1 MRRRYTIAHLILAGV
16 VALVLTPLMVDAA
29 PPAQIAFT
37 SERDGHQQIYVM
49 DADGKNQRRL
59 SNDPFLNWD
68 PSWSPDGKRLAF
80 TSTEAKDTE
89 RKRPQIYVMDAD
101 GKNRRRLSNRFI
113 KDAEWH
119 PSWSPDGKQ
128 IAYTSSGA
136 MDIAGGHWRIYVIDA
151 DGKNRQRLSND
162 AVNDQQPSWSPDGK
176 RIAFVSSRD
185 RVGLEVYVMDADGGN
200 QRRLTNSPD
209 VHTHNREPSW
219 SPDDERIVF
228 TSNRDR
234 NSEIYVIDA
243 DGKNLRRLTRNPA
256 HDTDPSWSPDGKRIV
271 FVSTRDG
278 NWEIYVMNADGAR
291 LVRRRTKDHSDDI
304 EPTWFD
310 PAFAVEIAPFAVAPA
325 DKKFTTW
332 GWLKQVN
339 R

>member
-1 MRRRYTIAHLILAGV
+1 MGRRYNLLASIA
-16 VALVLTPLMVDAA
+16 ALVLTPVMVGAA

-37 SERDGHQQIYVM
+37 SERAGHQQIYVM

-59 SNDPFLNWD
+59 SNDIFLNWD
-68 PSWSPDGKRLAF
+68 PSWSPDGKRIAF

-89 RKRPQIYVMDAD
+89 RKRPQIYVIDAD

-119 PSWSPDGKQ
+119 PSWSLGGKR

-162 AVNDQQPSWSPDGK
+162 AVDDQQPSWSPDGK
-176 RIAFVSSRD
+176 HIAFASSRD
-185 RVGLEVYVMDADGGN
+185 GRGRYDIYVMDADGSN
-200 QRRLTNSPD
+200 QRRLTESLAFD
-209 VHTHNREPSW
+209 WQPSW
-219 SPDDERIVF
+219 SPDGERIAFV
-228 TSNRDR
+228 SGRDE
-234 NSEIYVIDA
+234 NWEIYVIDA
-243 DGKNLRRLTRNPA
+243 DGENQRRLTRNPA
-256 HDTDPSWSPDGKRIV
+256 PDIDPSWSPDGKKIA

-278 NWEIYVMNADGAR
+278 NFEIYVMNADGAR

-304 EPTWFD
+304 EPAWFD
-310 PAFAVEIAPFAVAPA
+310 PAFAVEIAPAAVAPTG
-325 DKKFTTW
+325 KTLTMW

-339 R
+339 Q

>member
-1 MRRRYTIAHLILAGV
+1 MRRRYNLIHLILASAI
-16 VALVLTPLMVDAA
+16 ALVLTPLMEVVDAQ
-29 PPAQIAFT
+29 AQIAFT
-37 SERDGHQQIYVM
+37 SDRDGHQQIYVM

-59 SNDPFLNWD
+59 SNDLFLNWD
-68 PSWSPDGKRLAF
+68 PSWSPDGKRVAF

-113 KDAEWH
+113 KDAEWE
-119 PSWSPDGKQ
+119 PSWSLDGKR

-162 AVNDQQPSWSPDGK
+162 AVDDWQPSWSPDGERIAFVSSRDGKGHGIYVMDADGKNQRRLTDNPSREWDPSWSPDGERIAFVANMERNWDIYVMDADGKNRRRLTRNPAPDIDPSWSPDGK
-176 RIAFVSSRD
+176 RIAFVS
-185 RVGLEVYVMDADGGN
+185 
-200 QRRLTNSPD
+200 
-209 VHTHNREPSW
+209 
-219 SPDDERIVF
+219 
-228 TSNRDR
+228 
-234 NSEIYVIDA
+234 
-243 DGKNLRRLTRNPA
+243 
-256 HDTDPSWSPDGKRIV
+256 
-271 FVSTRDG
+271 TRDG
-278 NWEIYVMNADGAR
+278 NFEIYVMNADGAR

-310 PAFAVEIAPFAVAPA
+310 PAFAIEIAPFSVSPA
-325 DKKFTTW
+325 GKKSTMW

>member
-1 MRRRYTIAHLILAGV
+1 MGRKYNFLASV
-16 VALVLTPLMVDAA
+16 ITLVMTPVLVDAA

-37 SERDGHQQIYVM
+37 SERDGHLQIYVM

-68 PSWSPDGKRLAF
+68 PSWSPDGKRIVF
-80 TSTEAKDTE
+80 TSTEAKDIE

-119 PSWSPDGKQ
+119 PAWSPDGKR

-136 MDIAGGHWRIYVIDA
+136 MDTAGGFWRIYVIDA
-151 DGKNRQRLSND
+151 DGKNRQILSDD
-162 AVNDQQPSWSPDGK
+162 AVDDRQPSWSPDSKRIAFVSWRDGFGKGIYVMDADGKNQKRLTDNLSHEWEASWSPDGQRIAFVSHRDENTDIYVIDADGGNQRRLTRNPAPDTNPSWSPDGK
-176 RIAFVSSRD
+176 RIAFVS
-185 RVGLEVYVMDADGGN
+185 
-200 QRRLTNSPD
+200 
-209 VHTHNREPSW
+209 
-219 SPDDERIVF
+219 
-228 TSNRDR
+228 
-234 NSEIYVIDA
+234 
-243 DGKNLRRLTRNPA
+243 
-256 HDTDPSWSPDGKRIV
+256 
-271 FVSTRDG
+271 TRDG
-278 NWEIYVMNADGAR
+278 NFEIYVMNADGAR

-310 PAFAVEIAPFAVAPA
+310 PAFAIEIAPFSVSPVH
-325 DKKFTTW
+325 KKFTMW
-332 GWLKQVN
+332 GWLKQVD

>member
-1 MRRRYTIAHLILAGV
+1 MRRKYNFLASV
-16 VALVLTPLMVDAA
+16 ITLVMTPVLADAA

-37 SERDGHQQIYVM
+37 SERDGHLQIYVM

-59 SNDPFLNWD
+59 SNDIFLNWE
-68 PSWSPDGKRLAF
+68 PSWSPDGKRIAF

-101 GKNRRRLSNRFI
+101 GKNRRRLSSRFI
-113 KDAEWH
+113 KDAEWQ
-119 PSWSPDGKQ
+119 PAWSPDGKQ
-128 IAYTSSGA
+128 VAYTSSGA
-136 MDIAGGHWRIYVIDA
+136 LDTAGGFWRIYVIDA

-162 AVNDQQPSWSPDGK
+162 AVNDQHPSWSPDGK

-185 RVGLEVYVMDADGGN
+185 GRGLEIYVMDADGNN

-209 VHTHNREPSW
+209 VHIHNRDPSW

-228 TSNRDR
+228 TSNRGR
-234 NSEIYVIDA
+234 NGDIYVIDA

-256 HDTDPSWSPDGKRIV
+256 PDIDPSWSPDGKRIA

-278 NWEIYVMNADGAR
+278 NFEIYVMNADGAR

-310 PAFAVEIAPFAVAPA
+310 PAFAIEIAPFSVSPVH
-325 DKKFTTW
+325 KKFTMW
-332 GWLKQVN
+332 GWLKQVD

>member
-1 MRRRYTIAHLILAGV
+1 MRRRYNFLAIV

-37 SERDGHQQIYVM
+37 SERDGHLQIYVM

-68 PSWSPDGKRLAF
+68 PSWSPDGKRIVF
-80 TSTEAKDTE
+80 TSTEAKDIE
-89 RKRPQIYVMDAD
+89 RKRPQIYVIDAD

-119 PSWSPDGKQ
+119 PAWSPDGKR

-136 MDIAGGHWRIYVIDA
+136 MDTAGGFWRIYVIDA
-151 DGKNRQRLSND
+151 DGKNRQILSDD
-162 AVNDQQPSWSPDGK
+162 AVDDRQPSWSPDSKRIAFASWRDGFGK
-176 RIAFVSSRD
+176 GIYVTDADGKNQQRLTDNLSHEWDPSWSPDGQRIAFVSHRD
-185 RVGLEVYVMDADGGN
+185 ENTDIYVMDADGGN
-200 QRRLTNSPD
+200 QRRLTRNPAPD
-209 VHTHNREPSW
+209 TNPSW
-219 SPDDERIVF
+219 SPDSERI
-228 TSNRDR
+228 
-234 NSEIYVIDA
+234 A
-243 DGKNLRRLTRNPA
+243 
-256 HDTDPSWSPDGKRIV
+256 

-278 NWEIYVMNADGAR
+278 NFEIYVMNADGAR

-310 PAFAVEIAPFAVAPA
+310 PAFAIEIAPFSVSPVH
-325 DKKFTTW
+325 KKFTMW
-332 GWLKQVN
+332 GWLKQVD

>member
-1 MRRRYTIAHLILAGV
+1 MGRKYNFLAIV
-16 VALVLTPLMVDAA
+16 VALVLTPVMVDAA

-59 SNDPFLNWD
+59 SNDIFLNWE
-68 PSWSPDGKRLAF
+68 PSWSPDGERIAF

-101 GKNRRRLSNRFI
+101 GKNRRRLSSRFI
-113 KDAEWH
+113 KDAEWE
-119 PSWSPDGKQ
+119 PSWSLDGKR

-136 MDIAGGHWRIYVIDA
+136 MDIAGGHWRIYVIDT

-162 AVNDQQPSWSPDGK
+162 AVDDWHPSWSPDGK

-185 RVGLEVYVMDADGGN
+185 GKGHGIYVMDADGSN
-200 QRRLTNSPD
+200 QRRLTDNPS
-209 VHTHNREPSW
+209 REWNPSW
-219 SPDDERIVF
+219 SPDGERIAFVA
-228 TSNRDR
+228 NMER
-234 NSEIYVIDA
+234 NWDIYVMDA
-243 DGKNLRRLTRNPA
+243 DGKNRRRLTRNPA
-256 HDTDPSWSPDGKRIV
+256 PDIDPSWSPDGKRIA

-278 NWEIYVMNADGAR
+278 NFEIYVMNADGAR

-310 PAFAVEIAPFAVAPA
+310 PAFAIEIAPFSVSPVH
-325 DKKFTTW
+325 KKFTMW
-332 GWLKQVN
+332 GWLKQVD

>member
-1 MRRRYTIAHLILAGV
+1 MRRRYNLLAS
-16 VALVLTPLMVDAA
+16 VAVLVLTPVLVDAA

-37 SERDGHQQIYVM
+37 SERDGHLQIYVM

-68 PSWSPDGKRLAF
+68 PSWSPDGKRIVF
-80 TSTEAKDTE
+80 TSTEAKDIE

-119 PSWSPDGKQ
+119 PAWSPDGKR

-136 MDIAGGHWRIYVIDA
+136 MDTAGGFWRIYVIDA
-151 DGKNRQRLSND
+151 DGKNRQILSDD
-162 AVNDQQPSWSPDGK
+162 AVDDRQPSWSPDSKRIAFASWRDGFGK
-176 RIAFVSSRD
+176 GIYVTDADGKNQQRLTDNLSHEWEPSWSPDGQRIAFVSHRD
-185 RVGLEVYVMDADGGN
+185 ENTDIYVMDADGGN
-200 QRRLTNSPD
+200 QRRLTRNPALD
-209 VHTHNREPSW
+209 TNPSW
-219 SPDDERIVF
+219 SPDSKKI
-228 TSNRDR
+228 
-234 NSEIYVIDA
+234 A
-243 DGKNLRRLTRNPA
+243 
-256 HDTDPSWSPDGKRIV
+256 
-271 FVSTRDG
+271 FVSQRDG
-278 NWEIYVMNADGAR
+278 NHEIYVMNADGAR

-310 PAFAVEIAPFAVAPA
+310 PAFAIEIAPFSVSPVH
-325 DKKFTTW
+325 KKFTMW
-332 GWLKQVN
+332 GWLKQVD